1 MENCFL
7 KKLNTELPY
16 DLAVSLLG
24 IYLKETKTLIWKDTC
39 SPVFIAVLFATAKIQ
54 KHPKCQ
60 QVDRFKK
67 IWCVCV

>member
-1 MENCFL
+1 MENYFL

-24 IYLKETKTLIWKDTC
+24 IFLKETKTLIWKDTC
-39 SPVFIAVLFATAKIQ
+39 SPVFIAVLFAIAKIQ

-60 QVDRFKK
+60 STGQ
-67 IWCVCV
+67 